1 MLTGRNGLSHYLIPE
16 TPDQVADPNAKR
28 TDYYQQVRHEVLALV
43 PADAR
48 RILDVGC
55 AEGMPR
61 LRRGA
66 TVPAPASRWWISPFG
81 RVSLKDLRQE
91 EVVELC
97 VIQYLLTATR
107 R

>member
-1 MLTGRNGLSHYLIPE
+1 MASPTSPVSE

-55 AEGMPR
+55 AEGMLGAQLLEGGASEVFGIEYDPTVGAR
-61 LRRGA
+61 ADAPHRGPLR
-66 TVPAPASRWWISPFG
+66 
-81 RVSLKDLRQE
+81 
-91 EVVELC
+91 
-97 VIQYLLTATR
+97 
-107 R
+107 